1 MFSDY
6 KESGEECAVD
16 SKKDHQRQS
25 VLRAFADF
33 RRFRAF
39 HLSRH
44 FFQPAVG
51 IAESRAALKEFGFF
65 RFIFTADWNYGES
78 VFGAARPLLGSIL
91 TSVIAVGIAAPMGI
105 GIAVFLTELCP
116 SFLRG
121 FFSTAVELLAAVP
134 SIIYGMWGLFVF
146 APFLEKT
153 VQKAAA
159 ASLGELPLIG
169 SVFQVHYAG
178 GIGLFTA
185 GLTLSIMVLPFITG
199 VAREALACVPKELK
213 EAGYGLSAE
222 RWEVVRDVSLP
233 YVRRSI
239 NGGVVIA
246 AGRAL
251 GETMAIAYIIGNM
264 NISLTSVFDPY
275 VTVTSVL
282 VNEFNEASGL
292 QMSSLFLLA
301 LLLFVLNFSTL
312 ALAKLYI
319 LREK

>member
-1 MFSDY
+1 MPSIQKKITKDNLFYALSLI
-6 KESGEECAVD
+6 SAV
-16 SKKDHQRQS
+16 S
-25 VLRAFADF
+25 VLFIC
-33 RRFRAF
+33 
-39 HLSRH
+39 LGI
-44 FFQPAVG
+44 FFSLLW
-51 IAESRAALKEFGFF
+51 ESRAALKEFGFF

-153 VQKAAA
+153 VQKAVS
-159 ASLGELPLIG
+159 ASLGELPIIG
-169 SVFQVHYAG
+169 ALFQVHYAG

>member
-1 MFSDY
+1 MPSIQKKITKDNLFYALSLI
-6 KESGEECAVD
+6 SAV
-16 SKKDHQRQS
+16 S
-25 VLRAFADF
+25 VLFIC
-33 RRFRAF
+33 
-39 HLSRH
+39 LGI
-44 FFQPAVG
+44 FFSLLW
-51 IAESRAALKEFGFF
+51 ESRAALKEFGFF

-78 VFGAARPLLGSIL
+78 VFGAVRPLLGSIL

-169 SVFQVHYAG
+169 SIFQVHYAG

>member
-1 MFSDY
+1 MIN
-6 KESGEECAVD
+6 AVR
-16 SKKDHQRQS
+16 KTVTKDNLFYALSLISAVS
-25 VLRAFADF
+25 VLFIC
-33 RRFRAF
+33 
-39 HLSRH
+39 LGI
-44 FFQPAVG
+44 FFSLLW
-51 IAESRAALKEFGFF
+51 ESRAALKEFGFF

>member
-1 MFSDY
+1 MPSIQKKITKDNLFYALSLI
-6 KESGEECAVD
+6 SAV
-16 SKKDHQRQS
+16 S
-25 VLRAFADF
+25 VLFIC
-33 RRFRAF
+33 
-39 HLSRH
+39 LGI
-44 FFQPAVG
+44 FFSLLW
-51 IAESRAALKEFGFF
+51 ESRAALKEFGFF

-319 LREK
+319 LRGTITECAEKLKAV

>member
-1 MFSDY
+1 MIN
-6 KESGEECAVD
+6 AVR
-16 SKKDHQRQS
+16 KTVTKDNLFYALSLISAVS
-25 VLRAFADF
+25 VLFIC
-33 RRFRAF
+33 
-39 HLSRH
+39 LGI
-44 FFQPAVG
+44 FFSLLW
-51 IAESRAALKEFGFF
+51 ESRAALKEFGFF

-169 SVFQVHYAG
+169 SIFQVHYAG

>member
-1 MFSDY
+1 MIN
-6 KESGEECAVD
+6 AVR
-16 SKKDHQRQS
+16 KTVTKDNLFYALSLISAVS
-25 VLRAFADF
+25 VLFIC
-33 RRFRAF
+33 
-39 HLSRH
+39 LGI
-44 FFQPAVG
+44 FFSLLW
-51 IAESRAALKEFGFF
+51 ESRAAVKEFGFF

-78 VFGAARPLLGSIL
+78 VFGAARPLLGSVL

-153 VQKAAA
+153 VQKAVS

-169 SVFQVHYAG
+169 ALFQVHYAG

>member
-1 MFSDY
+1 MPSIQKKITKDNLFYALSLI
-6 KESGEECAVD
+6 SAV
-16 SKKDHQRQS
+16 S
-25 VLRAFADF
+25 VLFIC
-33 RRFRAF
+33 
-39 HLSRH
+39 LGI
-44 FFQPAVG
+44 FFSLLW
-51 IAESRAALKEFGFF
+51 ESRAAVKEFGFF
-65 RFIFTADWNYGES
+65 RFIFTAEWNYGES
-78 VFGAARPLLGSIL
+78 VFGAARPLLGSVL

-121 FFSTAVELLAAVP
+121 FFSTAVDLLAAVP

>member
-1 MFSDY
+1 MPSIQKKITKDNLFYALSLI
-6 KESGEECAVD
+6 SAV
-16 SKKDHQRQS
+16 S
-25 VLRAFADF
+25 VLFIC
-33 RRFRAF
+33 
-39 HLSRH
+39 LGI
-44 FFQPAVG
+44 FFSLLW
-51 IAESRAALKEFGFF
+51 ESRAALKEFGFF

-134 SIIYGMWGLFVF
+134 SFIYGMWGLFVF

>member
-1 MFSDY
+1 MPSIQKKITKDNLFYALSLI
-6 KESGEECAVD
+6 SAV
-16 SKKDHQRQS
+16 S
-25 VLRAFADF
+25 VLFIC
-33 RRFRAF
+33 
-39 HLSRH
+39 LGI
-44 FFQPAVG
+44 FFSLLW
-51 IAESRAALKEFGFF
+51 ESRAALKEFGFF

-169 SVFQVHYAG
+169 SIFQVHYAG

>member
-1 MFSDY
+1 MIN
-6 KESGEECAVD
+6 AVR
-16 SKKDHQRQS
+16 KTVTKDNLFYALSLISAVS
-25 VLRAFADF
+25 VLFIC
-33 RRFRAF
+33 
-39 HLSRH
+39 LGI
-44 FFQPAVG
+44 FFSLLW
-51 IAESRAALKEFGFF
+51 ESRAAVKEFGFF
-65 RFIFTADWNYGES
+65 RFIFTAEWNYGES
-78 VFGAARPLLGSIL
+78 VFGAARPLLGSVL

-153 VQKAAA
+153 VQKTVS
-159 ASLGELPLIG
+159 ASLGELPVIG
-169 SVFQVHYAG
+169 ALFQVHYAG

>member
-1 MFSDY
+1 MPSIQKKITKDNLFYALSLI
-6 KESGEECAVD
+6 SAV
-16 SKKDHQRQS
+16 S
-25 VLRAFADF
+25 VLFIC
-33 RRFRAF
+33 
-39 HLSRH
+39 LGI
-44 FFQPAVG
+44 FFSLLW
-51 IAESRAALKEFGFF
+51 ESRAALKEFGFF

-153 VQKAAA
+153 VQKVAA

-169 SVFQVHYAG
+169 ALFQVHYAG

>member
-1 MFSDY
+1 MPSIQKKITKDNLFYALSLI
-6 KESGEECAVD
+6 SAV
-16 SKKDHQRQS
+16 S
-25 VLRAFADF
+25 VLFIC
-33 RRFRAF
+33 
-39 HLSRH
+39 LGI
-44 FFQPAVG
+44 FFSLLW
-51 IAESRAALKEFGFF
+51 ESRAALKEFGFF

-159 ASLGELPLIG
+159 ASLGELPVIG
-169 SVFQVHYAG
+169 SIFQVHYAG

>member
-1 MFSDY
+1 MIN
-6 KESGEECAVD
+6 AVR
-16 SKKDHQRQS
+16 KTVTKDNLFYALSLISAVS
-25 VLRAFADF
+25 VLFIC
-33 RRFRAF
+33 
-39 HLSRH
+39 LGI
-44 FFQPAVG
+44 FFSLLW
-51 IAESRAALKEFGFF
+51 ESRAAVKEFGFF
-65 RFIFTADWNYGES
+65 RFIFTAEWNYGES
-78 VFGAARPLLGSIL
+78 VFGAARPLLGSVL

-121 FFSTAVELLAAVP
+121 FFSTAVDLLAAVP

>member
-1 MFSDY
+1 MPSIQKKITKDNLFYALSLI
-6 KESGEECAVD
+6 SAV
-16 SKKDHQRQS
+16 S
-25 VLRAFADF
+25 VLFIC
-33 RRFRAF
+33 
-39 HLSRH
+39 LGI
-44 FFQPAVG
+44 FFSLLW
-51 IAESRAALKEFGFF
+51 ESRAALKEFGFF
-65 RFIFTADWNYGES
+65 RFIFTADWNYSES

-159 ASLGELPLIG
+159 SSLGELPLIG

>member
-1 MFSDY
+1 MPSIQKKITKDNLFYALSLI
-6 KESGEECAVD
+6 SAV
-16 SKKDHQRQS
+16 S
-25 VLRAFADF
+25 VLFIC
-33 RRFRAF
+33 
-39 HLSRH
+39 LGI
-44 FFQPAVG
+44 FFSLLW
-51 IAESRAALKEFGFF
+51 ESRAALKEFGFF

-159 ASLGELPLIG
+159 TSLGELPLIG

>member
-1 MFSDY
+1 MPSIQKKITKDNLFYALSLI
-6 KESGEECAVD
+6 SAV
-16 SKKDHQRQS
+16 S
-25 VLRAFADF
+25 VLFIC
-33 RRFRAF
+33 
-39 HLSRH
+39 LGI
-44 FFQPAVG
+44 FFSLLW
-51 IAESRAALKEFGFF
+51 ESRAALKEFGFF

-159 ASLGELPLIG
+159 ASLGELPVIG
-169 SVFQVHYAG
+169 ALFQVHYAG

>member
-1 MFSDY
+1 MPSIQKKITKDNLFYALSLI
-6 KESGEECAVD
+6 SAV
-16 SKKDHQRQS
+16 S
-25 VLRAFADF
+25 VLFIC
-33 RRFRAF
+33 
-39 HLSRH
+39 LGI
-44 FFQPAVG
+44 FFSLLW
-51 IAESRAALKEFGFF
+51 ESRAALKEFGFF
-65 RFIFTADWNYGES
+65 RFIFTADWNYSES

-169 SVFQVHYAG
+169 SIFQVHYAG

>member
-1 MFSDY
+1 MPSIQKKITKDNLFYALSLI
-6 KESGEECAVD
+6 SAV
-16 SKKDHQRQS
+16 S
-25 VLRAFADF
+25 VLFIC
-33 RRFRAF
+33 
-39 HLSRH
+39 LGI
-44 FFQPAVG
+44 FFSLLW
-51 IAESRAALKEFGFF
+51 ESRAALKEFGFF

-78 VFGAARPLLGSIL
+78 VFGAARPLLGSVL

-153 VQKAAA
+153 VQKAVS

-169 SVFQVHYAG
+169 SIFQVHYAG

>member
-1 MFSDY
+1 MIN
-6 KESGEECAVD
+6 AVR
-16 SKKDHQRQS
+16 KTVTKDNLFYALSLISAVS
-25 VLRAFADF
+25 VLFIC
-33 RRFRAF
+33 
-39 HLSRH
+39 LGI
-44 FFQPAVG
+44 FFSLLW
-51 IAESRAALKEFGFF
+51 ESRAALKEFGFF
-65 RFIFTADWNYGES
+65 RFIFTAEWNYGES

>member
-1 MFSDY
+1 MIN
-6 KESGEECAVD
+6 AVR
-16 SKKDHQRQS
+16 KTVTKDNLFYALSLISAVS
-25 VLRAFADF
+25 VLFIC
-33 RRFRAF
+33 
-39 HLSRH
+39 LGI
-44 FFQPAVG
+44 FFSLLW
-51 IAESRAALKEFGFF
+51 ESRAALKEFGFF

-105 GIAVFLTELCP
+105 GIAIFLTELCP

>member
-1 MFSDY
+1 MPSIQKKITKDNLFYALSLI
-6 KESGEECAVD
+6 SAV
-16 SKKDHQRQS
+16 S
-25 VLRAFADF
+25 VLFIC
-33 RRFRAF
+33 
-39 HLSRH
+39 LGI
-44 FFQPAVG
+44 FFSLLW
-51 IAESRAALKEFGFF
+51 ESRAALKEFGFF
-65 RFIFTADWNYGES
+65 RFIFTVDWNYGES

-153 VQKAAA
+153 VQKTVS
-159 ASLGELPLIG
+159 ASLGELPVIG
-169 SVFQVHYAG
+169 ALFQVHYAG